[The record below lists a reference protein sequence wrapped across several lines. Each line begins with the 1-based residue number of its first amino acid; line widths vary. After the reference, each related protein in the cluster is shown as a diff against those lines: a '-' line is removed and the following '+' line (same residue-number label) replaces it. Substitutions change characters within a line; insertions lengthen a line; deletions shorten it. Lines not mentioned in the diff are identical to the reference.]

1 MTKSKWLQIQDFIS
15 DSYATTFVIGARG
28 VGKTISSLV
37 YGIKQS
43 YENNQKFIYLRR
55 FQSEIDTLGLDVNLL
70 SKLTGYDISID
81 SVKDDSGRRSKMIKA
96 GDKPVGYL
104 LALSVASKYKSNSY
118 SDVFLIIYD
127 EFIDIR
133 NRELKGET
141 NLFLN
146 FAMTVFRDFKKYKA
160 LFLANATNI
169 FNAYFIDFNIF
180 PKSRITKDKSLSI
193 KIVMYQA
200 SAELDERLKTPLAR
214 QVEALNDDADLHNR
228 FQFDE
233 TGFIKKQTKQA
244 KCIKIIRFEGID
256 YGLWKSKGYFT
267 LSEKFDPTTIDKVSI
282 DEIKEGYFYDKG
294 GLLKCANLLKM
305 NRLTFSNLI
314 TRGKCIKEMKMTRC
328 L

>member
-15 DSYATTFVIGARG
+15 DNYATTFVIGARG

-37 YGIKQS
+37 YSIKQS

-81 SVKDDSGRRSKMIKA
+81 SIKDDSGRRSKMIKA

-141 NLFLN
+141 SLFLN
-146 FAMTVFRDFKKYKA
+146 FAMTVFRDFSKYKV

-180 PKSRITKDKSLSI
+180 PKSKITKDKKLSI

-200 SAELDERLKTPLAR
+200 STELDERLKTPLAR

-244 KCIKIIRFEGID
+244 KCVKIIRFESTD
-256 YGLWKSKGYFT
+256 YGLWKSKTYFT

-294 GLLKCANLLKM
+294 GLLKSADLLKM
-305 NRLTFSNLI
+305 NKLTFSNLI
-314 TRGKCIKEMKMTRC
+314 TRGKCVKEMKMTNC